1 MKLKNYKETLEEK
14 MSEFDIW
21 VTPSLGE
28 IRDMPQFPSNL
39 QSMKYGFDNM
49 ADVTNSFAD
58 LSSCSSSKIAKNVA
72 KFIADK
78 DEEEQVKIL
87 YSIFN
92 VLMLATGKTDNN
104 LKCQYPIMLK
114 NVYGVAKYPQ
124 KKYMEDG
131 LKKMFREHCKWMP

>member
-49 ADVTNSFAD
+49 ADVTNSFDD

-78 DEEEQVKIL
+78 DEEE
-87 YSIFN
+87 
-92 VLMLATGKTDNN
+92 
-104 LKCQYPIMLK
+104 
-114 NVYGVAKYPQ
+114 
-124 KKYMEDG
+124 
-131 LKKMFREHCKWMP
+131 